1 MGLQILLDVIRTD
14 KGKTDPEI
22 CWLRSLE
29 LAPNQVIGLEDSV
42 AGIESINSAGQ
53 ISLAIGDAVVL
64 SAANLIFSSAVD
76 VTLQSIQSKMDKI
89 KSN

>member
-1 MGLQILLDVIRTD
+1 M
-14 KGKTDPEI
+14 
-22 CWLRSLE
+22 
-29 LAPNQVIGLEDSV
+29 IGLEDSA

-64 SAANLIFSSAVD
+64 SAANLIFSSTVD

>member
-1 MGLQILLDVIRTD
+1 V
-14 KGKTDPEI
+14 
-22 CWLRSLE
+22 LE

-64 SAANLIFSSAVD
+64 SAANLIFSSTVD

>member
-1 MGLQILLDVIRTD
+1 M
-14 KGKTDPEI
+14 
-22 CWLRSLE
+22 LE
-29 LAPNQVIGLEDSV
+29 LAPNQVIGLEDSA
-42 AGIESINSAGQ
+42 AGIESINGAGQ

-64 SAANLIFSSAVD
+64 SAADLIFSSTVD